1 MACPLLLLLS
11 SGTARPGKETHMS
24 RHISYPKRCSACGK
38 DFDVEFDIST
48 EDQWKQ
54 VQHDIW
60 KLGTCAECYNTASVV
75 EE

>member
-1 MACPLLLLLS
+1 
-11 SGTARPGKETHMS
+11 MS
-24 RHISYPKRCSACGK
+24 RHIGYPQRCSACGK
-38 DFDVEFDIST
+38 DFDVEHDIST

-60 KLGTCAECYNTASVV
+60 KLGTRPECYNTASVA